1 MKKNFLT
8 TLSILSAVSLASM
21 NIACQGNST
30 RQSKV
35 KFIKSGNEKAFLEKR
50 DLDDTFLFG
59 LNVIDTK
66 GFFSTALNLNFR
78 PVESRLVLSQGS
90 QGQTQLVVATES
102 KNGLEKL
109 LAFDVS
115 ETSDGK
121 LEVDFAT
128 AGNEL
133 NLWNGIGGAT
143 IDADAG
149 RDAGSWQTV
158 AQPKVVKVEQDSD
171 TVVVDVIHSV
181 SFSLAKAPAEGEQT
195 RSGEVKIRLFL
206 KRQDKKPRIISRT
219 AALARAQNIGFFP
232 AERKPGTDNSLP
244 IAHYKI
250 DVKSKKP
257 AQQIIYLKG
266 FPEEYVDVG
275 RRAIESW
282 NISFGFA
289 AFKAE
294 VADENI
300 DLGDP
305 RYNVAKWIDGL
316 DEDVPWAGYAPTMVN
331 PVTGEVVSTQILING
346 STTRKSFEEIYKYT
360 AEASPQFGKLSGKI
374 GNVPLVEGIGENP
387 VVSFFADTNSKT
399 SDEYIKGYYYSV
411 IMHEFG
417 HSLGLRHN
425 FAGSTKID
433 SNGISSSVMD
443 YEPGFIT
450 NVRTIPGSYD
460 TAAVRWGYFGEVPSS
475 PLTFCTDEDMTK
487 RFDCNQGDVG
497 SPVDYV
503 VAGLIQGTT
512 VLENLI
518 VPLPDM
524 VQKPMR
530 GMLKTALKILEL
542 QEQIPADKRA
552 SAASEINRALERVRT
567 AAPAAEL
574 SPLEQSVAAANLK
587 KLATSYAEVLAPKTS
602 PVAFIPGL

>member
-109 LAFDVS
+109 LSFDVS

-149 RDAGSWQTV
+149 PDAGSWQTV

-219 AALARAQNIGFFP
+219 AALARTQNIGFFP

-294 VADENI
+294 VANENI

-346 STTRKSFEEIYKYT
+346 STTRKGFEEIYKYT

-450 NVRTIPGSYD
+450 NIRTIPGSYD

-475 PLTFCTDEDMTK
+475 PLKFCTDEDMTK

-542 QEQIPADKRA
+542 QEQIPANKRA

-574 SPLEQSVAAANLK
+574 SPLEQSVASANLK